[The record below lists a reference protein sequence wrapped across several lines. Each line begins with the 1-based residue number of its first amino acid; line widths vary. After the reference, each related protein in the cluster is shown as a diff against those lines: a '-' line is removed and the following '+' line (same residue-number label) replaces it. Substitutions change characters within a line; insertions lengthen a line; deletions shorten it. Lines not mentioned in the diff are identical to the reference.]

1 VTTDRDT
8 ADPVERDGDQAG
20 AARAAQRAEEAA
32 ERAEE
37 AAERAE
43 DAPPPE
49 DVIDE
54 EVPHEAAEEIVI
66 PPPPTD
72 EPVKLRTVFRYA
84 VVAALGVLLVS
95 LAFAVA
101 YSVRAVLVQIAVA
114 AFIAMSLDP
123 AVRWLRRHRVPRGLA
138 VTIIFAL
145 FLVLVAAVAWLAVPP
160 LVKQATNLATD
171 FPGYLDSLRDRSEA
185 LRDFEERFGLRERMD
200 EFAGTFLDRAQREAF
215 EFGQRFLGA
224 LLSALL
230 VIVLTIYFMAD
241 MPRLRRALVRLF
253 PPRARPNVGL
263 VVNVLIDKVGAY
275 MIGNLV
281 ISAIA
286 GVSTF
291 AVLSVL
297 DVPFAL
303 PLAFFVAVTDLIPM
317 IGATL
322 GAVVCTIVAF
332 ATTPFWPNVV
342 LIAAFFILYQQLEN
356 YLIAPRVLRNT
367 VDIPAVAVLLAALFG
382 ASVLGLIGA
391 LMAIPIAAAIKV
403 LATPVLRAR
412 DANDAADPGPPP
424 LSSGG

>member
-1 VTTDRDT
+1 VTADRDHDHE
-8 ADPVERDGDQAG
+8 AHASR
-20 AARAAQRAEEAA
+20 AA

-43 DAPPPE
+43 EAPLHD

-66 PPPPTD
+66 PPPPAD
-72 EPVKLRTVFRYA
+72 EPMKLRTVFRYA
-84 VVAALGVLLVS
+84 VVAALGVGTVG
-95 LAFAVA
+95 LAFAAA
-101 YSVRAVLVQIAVA
+101 YSVRAVLVQIVVA

-123 AVRWLRRHRVPRGLA
+123 AVRWLSRHRVPRPYA
-138 VTIIFAL
+138 VTVIFIL
-145 FLVLVAAVAWLAVPP
+145 FLGLVTAIAWLAVPP
-160 LVKQATNLATD
+160 LLAQATNLATD
-171 FPGYLDSLRDRSEA
+171 FPGYLDSIRDRSES
-185 LRDFEERFGLRERMD
+185 LRNFEARFGLRDRMD
-200 EFAGTFLDRAQREAF
+200 EFAATFLDRAEREAL

-241 MPRLRRALVRLF
+241 MPRLRRAIVRLF

-286 GVSTF
+286 GVTTF
-291 AVLSVL
+291 VALTIL

-303 PLAFFVAVTDLIPM
+303 PLAFFVAVTDLIPL

-332 ATTPFWPNVV
+332 ATAPFWPNVV
-342 LIAAFFILYQQLEN
+342 LVAAFFVLYQQLEN

-367 VDIPAVAVLLAALFG
+367 VDISAVAVLLTALFG

-391 LMAIPIAAAIKV
+391 LMAIPVAAAIKV
-403 LATPVLRAR
+403 IFTPILRAR
-412 DANDAADPGPPP
+412 DANDLAETADQPANV
-424 LSSGG
+424 